1 VSASRPGLRPE
12 PSARGLATAN
22 PDDLAELFGGAWD
35 AVIQLA
41 GTVPLDRP
49 SRLAGWT
56 ARDVLVHLGSWEEH
70 RSFASLLDD
79 ARHGR
84 VHEVD
89 DADARNALLVAAHH
103 DADADDIT
111 HALREARDRGLD
123 FLRSPDVTSIGRD
136 WTDSTV
142 GPLPVAGVVMASG
155 FELAVHALDVAEP
168 ARLPRP
174 LLDAGVAA
182 LVDLAG
188 ALAARRG
195 LELTVAVI
203 TPEGAWA
210 TDCLPGSWS
219 TAPLPGTTTSRDL
232 GWPAVEG
239 LAADVLDAAAGRRLA
254 AQLLITRRL
263 RLHDVP
269 ALLRLSGALEEVT
282 GLPGGSAL
290 STAARA
296 LGQTVQLVS
305 RLGGVVRNR
314 F

>member
-1 VSASRPGLRPE
+1 VSASRPGPRPE
-12 PSARGLATAN
+12 LSSRGLATSDA
-22 PDDLAELFGGAWD
+22 DDLAALLVGAWN
-35 AVIQLA
+35 AVIELA
-41 GTVPLDRP
+41 ETVPLDRP
-49 SRLAGWT
+49 SRLTGWT
-56 ARDVLVHLGSWEEH
+56 VRDVLVHLGSWEEH

-103 DADADDIT
+103 DADADDIAR
-111 HALREARDRGLD
+111 ALREARDRGLD
-123 FLRSPDVTSIGRD
+123 FLRSPEVTSIGGD
-136 WTDSTV
+136 WTDSTL
-142 GPLPVAGVVMASG
+142 GPLPVAGLVMASG

-168 ARLPRP
+168 AVLPRP

-195 LELTVAVI
+195 LNLTVAVI
-203 TPEGAWA
+203 TPDGGWA
-210 TDCLPGSWS
+210 TSCAPGSWS
-219 TAPLPGTTTSRDL
+219 TVPLPGTTTARDL

-263 RLHDVP
+263 RLYDVP

-290 STAARA
+290 NTAARA

-305 RLGGVVRNR
+305 RLGGAVRSR